1 MSNSGIR
8 VWEHTS
14 YFFMKMWKIL
24 ERKALSVLNS
34 QVGTLIVIACLR
46 HPAGYGFVN
55 LKEDTIR
62 NAHE

>member
-1 MSNSGIR
+1 
-8 VWEHTS
+8 
-14 YFFMKMWKIL
+14 MKMWKIL